1 MRAGRIRYARRDR
14 PYAPFVPGTPAFPV
28 ITGIP
33 PAAAITAATL
43 ANGHKTAGRTPVR
56 RRPETSRAIFISKG
70 KSIAHISNAFLME
83 FV

>member
-56 RRPETSRAIFISKG
+56 RRLKPLVQFSFQRANQLLTYQMHF
-70 KSIAHISNAFLME
+70 
-83 FV
+83 